1 VHRAGYAL
9 GRDQQ
14 FATHMRTRYHIIN
27 KLPTNPGPGFEPSLW
42 IVHYGPNDPQYR
54 FPIARIDVP
63 MQVRQIVTERQM
75 IESQGALQ
83 RKEFMLHDRANWP
96 TINVGQ
102 RPNMPPVAHP
112 GVYAANQMQMQ
123 QQMAAARQQRQFY
136 PPQVGIVPPPAKR
149 QRQAGPAALQAAVA
163 AGVPPD
169 TYIEDEENTM
179 LGDYLDHLTP
189 AEISRIRYKQHHE
202 WMEEIFSSVYSIS
215 QIVPEELGL
224 GLTGELKTLTDGI
237 FHSPIPQ
244 DVLRPTAKEPQT
256 GEVQEIPSR
265 GYQKLTP
272 QKLTEFESRI
282 DKYMENGQAEIEAM
296 KKEHAKV
303 VNDFKRS
310 RTYMISE
317 RKLRDAA
324 LQQSNETAVDD
335 IVKEAESTLNVTI
348 GSRQNVVTVEKGGLE
363 EEDKSRVNG
372 NAPTAPSGTFN
383 GATNFGDGD
392 NTAANLLDQFGS
404 GSYANTPVARIPTPH
419 TSASASSGAPTPAG
433 ATAGPNL
440 SYMHQQSDIPVQDD
454 GVPDESGL
462 DLIDG
467 MDLDVDLEGL
477 EDEVDAAIEKGPGG
491 EEDWVIVPDD
501 NPTATPATAA
511 PAATDSAEV
520 VSQPPTSATAQN
532 GSDAS
537 TTAAPSTSAPLA
549 DPTPAAESTPGT
561 ADLFASGDFDSF
573 DMQDT
578 AGDALADYGGD
589 DDDLGLDLGD
599 NFDEAFDGTGIG
611 EDED

>member
-1 VHRAGYAL
+1 
-9 GRDQQ
+9 
-14 FATHMRTRYHIIN
+14 MRTRYHIIN

-102 RPNMPPVAHP
+102 RPNIPPVAHP

-123 QQMAAARQQRQFY
+123 QQMAAARQQPQFY
-136 PPQVGIVPPPAKR
+136 QPQVGIAPPPAKR

-163 AGVPPD
+163 TGVPQD
-169 TYIEDEENTM
+169 TIIEDEENTM

-189 AEISRIRYKQHHE
+189 AEISKIRYKQHHE

-215 QIVPEELGL
+215 QIVPEELAL
-224 GLTGELKTLTDGI
+224 GLTGELKVLTEGI
-237 FHSPIPQ
+237 FHSPTPQ
-244 DVLRPTAKEPQT
+244 DVLKPAQKEPQS
-256 GEVQEIPSR
+256 GKVQEISSR
-265 GYQKLTP
+265 GYQKLSP
-272 QKLTEFESRI
+272 EKLTEFESRI
-282 DKYMENGQAEIEAM
+282 DKYMESGQAEIEAM

-310 RTYMISE
+310 RTYMVSE

-324 LQQSNETAVDD
+324 PERSNRTDVDE
-335 IVKEAESTLNVTI
+335 IVKEAESALNITI
-348 GSRQNVVTVEKGGLE
+348 NPRQNVVTLEKGGLE

-372 NAPTAPSGTFN
+372 NAPTGQPGTFN

-419 TSASASSGAPTPAG
+419 TTASVSSGAPTPVG

-440 SYMHQQSDIPVQDD
+440 SYMHQQSETPAADQIAADD
-454 GVPDESGL
+454 SGL
-462 DLIDG
+462 DLIEG

-477 EDEVDAAIEKGPGG
+477 EDHVDAVVEKGPGG
-491 EEDWVIVPDD
+491 EEDWVMVPGENTNADPSV
-501 NPTATPATAA
+501 NAQV
-511 PAATDSAEV
+511 ATDTETAPRPSTSGAAQNGSEATTTTV
-520 VSQPPTSATAQN
+520 PPTSAPLPDSTA
-532 GSDAS
+532 
-537 TTAAPSTSAPLA
+537 
-549 DPTPAAESTPGT
+549 PTGEATPGSG
-561 ADLFASGDFDSF
+561 DLFASADFDSF

-599 NFDEAFDGTGIG
+599 NFDEAFDGTGI
-611 EDED
+611 DEEENS